1 MEWLETIGRTLGFSL
16 AAGVNLYATVAILGL
31 AARYGWVTLPEQF
44 QVFNNDWVIALAGT
58 LYVIEFVADKIPWVD
73 SLWDSVHT
81 LIRPVGGALIA
92 VASMGDLSPGMQ
104 GVVALLGGTVAAGAH
119 VTKAGTRVAANAS
132 PEPFSNWILS
142 FLGDGFVIGLAFITL
157 QYPLIAL
164 AVSVTILVLIVLI
177 VRKVWKWLRGTMAP
191 DLSPQSTV
199 GSSESQPTVQS
210 PSP

>member
-31 AARYGWVTLPEQF
+31 ASRFGWVALPEQF
-44 QVFNNDWVIALAGT
+44 HVFNNDWIIGVAGV

-104 GVVALLGGTVAAGAH
+104 GIVAVLGGTIAAGAH

-142 FLGDGFVIGLAFITL
+142 FLGDGFVIGLAVIAL
-157 QYPLIAL
+157 KYPLIAF
-164 AVSVTILVLIVLI
+164 AVSVTILLLIVLI
-177 VRKVWKWLRGTMAP
+177 LRKIWLWLRAGSKP
-191 DLSPQSTV
+191 EPIST
-199 GSSESQPTVQS
+199 G
-210 PSP
+210 